1 MARSM
6 FSPVLPLYRQLAERI
21 QSDIIDTSADHSR
34 PIPSELEL
42 MERYGVSR
50 VTVRKAVEDLVK
62 EGRLMKIQG
71 KGTFITQ
78 PLAYY
83 PFGHGDGFTKS
94 CQMRGVVPS
103 TRLLGME
110 ETTPSDED
118 RAFLETPEGEKVLKI
133 QRLRCGNGQPQIL
146 ETVFYP
152 MKYAML
158 RREELEGS
166 LYALLKEK
174 YGIQPVKGHKWIEIC
189 HISAYEA
196 QILNSSAGT
205 AMIAMHEFVTNQ
217 RGEPLHTS
225 QLIITPNYRF
235 YM

>member
-1 MARSM
+1 MVRSM

-21 QSDIIDTSADHSR
+21 QSDIINTAVDHSR
-34 PIPSELEL
+34 PIPSEQEL

-50 VTVRKAVEDLVK
+50 VTVRKAVEALVQ

-94 CQMRGVVPS
+94 CQMRGVVAS
-103 TRLLGME
+103 TRLLGIW
-110 ETTPSDED
+110 ETAPSDED
-118 RAFLETPEGEKVLKI
+118 KVFLEIPDGERVLKI
-133 QRLRCGNGQPQIL
+133 QRLRYGDGQPQIL
-146 ETVFYP
+146 ETVYYP

-158 RREELEGS
+158 RQENLEGS
-166 LYALLKEK
+166 LYSILKEK

-189 HISAYEA
+189 HIDACEA
-196 QILNSSAGT
+196 QTLNSSAGT
-205 AMIAMHEFVTNQ
+205 AMIAMHEFVTDQ